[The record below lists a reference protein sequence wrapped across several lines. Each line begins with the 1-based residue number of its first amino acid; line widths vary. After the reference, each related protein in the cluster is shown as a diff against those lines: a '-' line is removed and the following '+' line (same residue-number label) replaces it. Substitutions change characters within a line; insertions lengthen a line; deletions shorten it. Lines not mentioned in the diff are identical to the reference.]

1 MLYKETE
8 SSKPII
14 LSSGYLTDFRSNLS
28 SAICFVIFLI
38 IMFSL
43 GHLPFVSSPPTN
55 ACVTT
60 KQMTVDSSVVIS
72 PLPASTT
79 PHQLPSCAM
88 SKSFFPVKSSEP
100 TSSVSMVD
108 VGKWPS
114 GSKRASVATRAATST
129 QNKSAEAEEEDDYGL
144 GIVAFLRNKNMLI
157 TGTTG
162 FLGKLLIEK
171 ILRSQPDVGK
181 LFLLIQGPN
190 QEAVIERLKKEI
202 MNDEL
207 FKCLKRIH
215 GSSYEAFMLS
225 KLIPVAGHLEEYSLG
240 MEEKIEKVIEDQVH
254 LIISCAANTRF
265 DERYDVAM
273 NTNTNGAAR
282 LVKLARGC
290 RKLPAFLH
298 VSTAYVHGARIGLI
312 KERPFFFGDSLARE
326 EAMATQSEEIPPIL
340 DIREEVKMIDDTLE
354 GIEENMATP
363 RMKDLGFKRANV
375 HGWHNVYSFTK
386 AMGEM
391 VIGTMSNDIP
401 TIIVRPSIVGS
412 TIQDPFPGWIQG
424 LRMLDPIMVYYGKGR
439 LNFFTA
445 GGETIAD
452 LVPADMVV
460 NAILAAIARHGSLG
474 VAGLNIYHAG
484 TSSTNP
490 LRWDELF
497 EHCYEHYHS
506 FPFID
511 SQGKAVRVE
520 RVKLFDTL
528 AAISSHLS
536 SERNGSLKE
545 VKGMNMML
553 KKLSMAYAPYTSYKG
568 RFDTANAQ
576 KLMKKMSREERMN
589 FTFDVAAIEWRD
601 YIVNV
606 HLHGLRKH
614 VIRGYA

>member
-1 MLYKETE
+1 QRTQNR
-8 SSKPII
+8 SSNQG
-14 LSSGYLTDFRSNLS
+14 GYLTHFRSNLS

-43 GHLPFVSSPPTN
+43 GHLPFVSSLPAN

-60 KQMTVDSSVVIS
+60 KQMPVDSFVVIS
-72 PLPASTT
+72 PLPSSTT
-79 PHQLPSCAM
+79 PHQLPSCAR

-114 GSKRASVATRAATST
+114 GFKRALVATRAATLT
-129 QNKSAEAEEEDDYGL
+129 QNESAEAEEEDDYGL

-190 QEAVIERLKKEI
+190 QEAVIERLKKE
-202 MNDEL
+202 
-207 FKCLKRIH
+207 RIH

-225 KLIPVAGHLEEYSLG
+225 KLIPVAGHLEEDSLG

-290 RKLPAFLH
+290 RKLQVFLH

-326 EAMATQSEEIPPIL
+326 EAIATQSEEIPPIL

-354 GIEENMATP
+354 RFEENMATP
-363 RMKDLGFKRANV
+363 RMKDLGFK
-375 HGWHNVYSFTK
+375 
-386 AMGEM
+386 
-391 VIGTMSNDIP
+391 
-401 TIIVRPSIVGS
+401 
-412 TIQDPFPGWIQG
+412 
-424 LRMLDPIMVYYGKGR
+424 RMLDPIMVYYGKGR

-528 AAISSHLS
+528 ADISSHLS

-568 RFDTANAQ
+568 RFDMANAQ

-614 VIRGYA
+614 I